1 MYSNLVLEW
10 LISLACH
17 RHGTAV
23 RRFHVNLYQ
32 LSYLNFKARDKGY
45 IRARAEVRT
54 SLTSLLR
61 YEQEFTSF
69 VCEVYV

>member
-1 MYSNLVLEW
+1 MLT
-10 LISLACH
+10 SLACH

-32 LSYLNFKARDKGY
+32 LSYLHLKAKDKVY

-54 SLTSLLR
+54 NLTSLLR
-61 YEQEFTSF
+61 YKQEFTSF